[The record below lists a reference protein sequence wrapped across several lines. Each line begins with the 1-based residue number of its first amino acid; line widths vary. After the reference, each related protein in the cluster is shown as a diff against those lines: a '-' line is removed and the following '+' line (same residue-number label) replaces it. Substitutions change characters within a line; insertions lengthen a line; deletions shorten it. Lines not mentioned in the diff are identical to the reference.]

1 MVRMWGIMDV
11 SATCWWWQDDGS
23 VKCWGYNDVGNLGL
37 GDDWDRGIFTYGHPP
52 SPLFSGLWELRDI
65 ACGW

>member
-1 MVRMWGIMDV
+1 MWGIKDV

-23 VKCWGYNDVGNLGL
+23 VKCWGYNDAGNLGL

-52 SPLFSGLWELRDI
+52 SRWCFADGN
-65 ACGW
+65 CGTSRVGGD